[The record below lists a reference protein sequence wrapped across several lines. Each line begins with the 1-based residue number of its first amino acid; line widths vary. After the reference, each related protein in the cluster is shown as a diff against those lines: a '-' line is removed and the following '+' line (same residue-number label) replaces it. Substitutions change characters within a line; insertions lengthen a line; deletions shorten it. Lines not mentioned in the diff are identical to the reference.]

1 MPQLVN
7 QYNEPK
13 IWSGG
18 TTTELFIY
26 PEGATYEDRNFK
38 FRLSTATVESETSE
52 FTPLAGVKRTL
63 MVLHG
68 ELSLKHEGQYE
79 KQLMLLQKDQFDG
92 GWKTS
97 SSGICIDFNLMCR
110 GNTSGSLVGFN
121 LKKKEK
127 KVITYTGALNFLYV
141 HQGCIEVNRSTY
153 YTGALIQMK
162 KAGQFPLK
170 ASESTILVL
179 IQLKN
184 L

>member
-13 IWSGG
+13 TWSGG

-38 FRLSTATVESETSE
+38 FRLSTATVETNTSE
-52 FTPLAGVKRTL
+52 FTPLKGIKRTL

-68 ELSLKHEGQYE
+68 QLKLKHEGQYE
-79 KQLMLLQKDQFDG
+79 KELSLLQKDQFDG
-92 GWKTS
+92 GWNTS
-97 SSGICIDFNLMCR
+97 SEGICVDFNLMCR
-110 GNTSGSLVGFN
+110 GTTEGFVVGFS

-127 KVITYTGALNFLYV
+127 KVISYTGELNFLYV

-170 ASESTILVL
+170 ATEETVLVL